1 MNVNNTD
8 FLWSEK
14 YRPQTI
20 EDCILPEQIKSYFIE
35 LRNSGE
41 VPNLLLSGPSGT
53 GKTSVSLALANELGR
68 DFMKINGS
76 EERSIE
82 VVRNKVKSY
91 ASTISLTAS
100 GKKFLLIDEADNLTH
115 DAQLALRAFI
125 EDFQSNC
132 VFIFTCN
139 YKNRIDA
146 ALCSRCINKDFTF
159 PSEEK
164 AKILARFFK
173 SVCNILDKE
182 TIEYDPKVVASFVG
196 KYYPDFRR
204 SILELQGYSRNGSID
219 VGILASSS
227 DVSVIE
233 LFEHIKSRNY
243 ANVRKWVIQ
252 NIDNDP
258 SVTIRK
264 IYDEL
269 WKNAEVVK
277 STIPPCI
284 VILAKY
290 QDLATRVAD
299 QEINMM
305 SCITEIMFEIEWD

>member
-1 MNVNNTD
+1 MNNE
-8 FLWSEK
+8 FLFVEK
-14 YRPQTI
+14 YRPKTVD
-20 EDCILPEQIKSYFIE
+20 DCVLPDQIKSYFIE
-35 LRNSGE
+35 VRDSGN

-53 GKTSVSLALANELGR
+53 GKTSVSLALADELSR

-76 EERSIE
+76 EERSID
-82 VVRNKVKSY
+82 VIRNKVKSY
-91 ASTISLTAS
+91 ASTISLSST

-125 EDFQSNC
+125 EEFQTNC

-139 YKNRIDA
+139 YKNRIDKS
-146 ALCSRCINKDFTF
+146 LCSRFTHIDFTF
-159 PSEEK
+159 PTDEK
-164 AKILARFFK
+164 QKILARFFK
-173 SVCNILDKE
+173 SVSNILE
-182 TIEYDPKVVASFVG
+182 TENIEFEPKVLASYIG

-204 SILELQGYSRNGSID
+204 TLLELQGYVRNGIID
-219 VGILASSS
+219 VGILGVSS
-227 DVSVIE
+227 DVSVVE
-233 LFEHIKSRNY
+233 LFQHIKAKNY

-258 SVTIRK
+258 SITIRK
-264 IYDEL
+264 IFDEL
-269 WKNAEVVK
+269 WINTEIVK

-284 VILAKY
+284 IILAKY

-305 SCITEIMFEIEWD
+305 SCVTEIMYELEWN

>member
-1 MNVNNTD
+1 MND
-8 FLWSEK
+8 EFLFTEK
-14 YRPQTI
+14 YRPKTI
-20 EDCILPEQIKSYFIE
+20 EECVLPEHIKNYFIE
-35 LRNSGE
+35 IRDSGN

-53 GKTSVSLALANELGR
+53 GKTSVTLALANELGR

-82 VVRNKVKSY
+82 VVRNKVRSY
-91 ASTISLTAS
+91 ASTISLYST

-139 YKNRIDA
+139 YKNRIDK

-159 PSEEK
+159 PVEEK
-164 AKILARFFK
+164 PKILAKFFK
-173 SVCNILDKE
+173 SVCNILDTE
-182 TIEYDPKVVASFVG
+182 SIGYDQKVVASYVG

-204 SILELQGYSRNGSID
+204 TLLELQGYARKGNID

-227 DVSVIE
+227 DLSVVE
-233 LFEHIKSRNY
+233 LFEQMKSRNY
-243 ANVRKWVIQ
+243 GNVRKWVIQ

-264 IYDEL
+264 IFDEL
-269 WKNAEVVK
+269 WKNQEIVK
-277 STIPPCI
+277 TTIPPCI
-284 VILAKY
+284 IILAKY

-305 SCITEIMFEIEWD
+305 SCVTELMFELEWS